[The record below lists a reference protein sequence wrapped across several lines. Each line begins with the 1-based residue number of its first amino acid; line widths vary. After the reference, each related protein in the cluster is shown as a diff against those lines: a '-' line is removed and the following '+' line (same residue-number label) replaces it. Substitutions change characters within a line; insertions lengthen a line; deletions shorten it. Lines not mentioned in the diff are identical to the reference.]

1 MDGGIER
8 RIRCRCDL
16 PAAKEKEEVKD
27 GWMVRRG
34 EKNCLPACQPA
45 TLPTRCLPISH
56 PATLPTSLPVKDPL
70 PLPPQPTLPVK
81 DRIRCPP
88 AYRAS
93 RADKEKDKKEGLE
106 SKGAVAVKDG
116 GMEGWIESKGA
127 VAPPPLEPTEP
138 IRRRIRKKDS

>member
-1 MDGGIER
+1 MRRKAVKDRSKGWMDRSEGWIERKGVVADHPASRAYRACRGYLPQRIRRRIRRRMDGGIER

-70 PLPPQPTLPVK
+70 S
-81 DRIRCPP
+81 
-88 AYRAS
+88 S
-93 RADKEKDKKEGLE
+93 R
-106 SKGAVAVKDG
+106 
-116 GMEGWIESKGA
+116 
-127 VAPPPLEPTEP
+127 
-138 IRRRIRKKDS
+138 